1 MNEELKDENEFRNI
15 FERIS
20 LIKKEINI
28 HNMFEKGIYN
38 IFKKIR
44 QINETNKKFS
54 KVANNIFITQRLLNG
69 N

>member
-1 MNEELKDENEFRNI
+1 MNSRNI

-28 HNMFEKGIYN
+28 NNMFEKGANN

-54 KVANNIFITQRLLNG
+54 KS
-69 N
+69 